1 MIIKWINI
9 QQHEQNAIE
18 EQNDEEDI
26 WDLNLNN
33 YLLNLGIK
41 NYNLW
46 NEKFEILIIKIKELI
61 WFYEINE
68 IMAFILNEFKELMEK
83 FLQVNGFAMNDKKMV
98 KLLNVLQLKN

>member
-83 FLQVNGFAMNDKKMV
+83 FLLVNGFAMNDKKMV
-98 KLLNVLQLKN
+98 KLLF

>member
-1 MIIKWINI
+1 LIIKWINI

-83 FLQVNGFAMNDKKMV
+83 FLLVNGFAMNDKKMV

>member
-83 FLQVNGFAMNDKKMV
+83 FLLVNGFAMNDKKMV